1 MIEGIERAHETIA
14 ALRSQGHDVDHGGP
28 YERRCNAV
36 VEVKMTCIQCGK
48 KLTKNP
54 YLVGYGYDG
63 NGYFC
68 ILRCGYRYAL
78 NIVERQYGKRKGEV
92 RP

>member
-1 MIEGIERAHETIA
+1 
-14 ALRSQGHDVDHGGP
+14 
-28 YERRCNAV
+28 
-36 VEVKMTCIQCGK
+36 MTCIQCGK

-54 YLVGYGYDG
+54 YFVGYGYDG